1 MTPTTPSPSRE
12 ALLGALYEA
21 AELEHNLMCTYLYAA
36 FSLRSG
42 EGEGLSKT
50 EAESVARWRRTIIDV
65 AIDEMGHLAAVWNI
79 TAALGGS
86 PRFGRG
92 NFPLDPGMLPA
103 GIVVKLAPFNEA
115 VLQHFIFLERPHG
128 STEQDGEGFTPELQ
142 FKRGT
147 SRIRLTPMAMDYDT
161 VGTFYEALGNNLRT
175 FVERLGESNAFCGD
189 PNLQLSEAEVSLQG
203 AKPVICLKTALA
215 AFDAIIRQGEGA
227 TEISPDCHY
236 QRFLSIREELVQMK
250 AANPAF
256 SPAYPAAVNPV
267 LRPPMRPQG
276 RVWIENDDAFET
288 VDIANASYALMVR
301 LLAYSYTLRRPVPQK
316 ALCID
321 LAIGLMHA
329 ATILAERAAR
339 LPAGPSNPGCNAGMS
354 FTALRDA
361 APMLPG
367 ESANRYFI
375 ERLGEIA
382 AVAAHLAEC
391 GEARAV
397 SASRVI
403 VDLAKRAARGFVS
416 APVVQLAAVGATQA
430 SAAAVSQASSA
441 LAAPM
446 ASAATAGGASAAMTA
461 SAAMATSTAGA
472 AASAPSPGAAVA
484 AYATS
489 GATTSALASTA
500 ASLPGSPPVPTVVG
514 DVEYIEGHD
523 LTLIYEGKK
532 CIHARFCVTGA
543 PKVFLANVKG
553 PWISPDAIEVDRLV
567 EISHACPSGAIR
579 YQRKDGK
586 HDETAPQVNLVA
598 IREGGP
604 YAVRGDLRLNGEP
617 VGFRATLCRCGASKN
632 KPFCD
637 GSHHEI
643 AFAASGEPPTGK
655 ADMLAVRD
663 GALAIDPQLDGPLQ
677 VRGNLEITSGTGRVV
692 ARVTQARLC
701 RCGHSNNKPFC
712 DGSHARVGFKSE

>member
-1 MTPTTPSPSRE
+1 MEYLHVTAVRYRSGMSSPIVSPSRE

-36 FSLRSG
+36 FSLRAG
-42 EGEGLSKT
+42 EGEGLSKD
-50 EAESVARWRRTIIDV
+50 EAAAVARWRRTIIDV

-147 SRIRLTPMAMDYDT
+147 NRVRLTPMAMDYDT
-161 VGTFYEALGNNLRT
+161 VGTFYGALGENLRR
-175 FVERLGESNAFCGD
+175 FVDRLGESNAFCGD
-189 PNLQLSEAEVSLQG
+189 PNLQLSEAEVSLHG
-203 AKPVICLKTALA
+203 ANPVICLKTALA
-215 AFDAIIRQGEGA
+215 AFDAIVRQGEGA
-227 TEISPDCHY
+227 TESSADSHY
-236 QRFLSIREELVQMK
+236 QRFLSIRADLARLK

-256 SPAYPAAVNPV
+256 APAYPAAVNPV
-267 LRPPMRPQG
+267 LRPPLRPQG
-276 RVWIENDDAFET
+276 RVWIEDDAAFAT
-288 VDIANASYALMVR
+288 VDVANASYALMLR

-316 ALCID
+316 ALCVD
-321 LAIGLMHA
+321 LAMGLMRA
-329 ATILAERAAR
+329 STLLAERAAR

-375 ERLGEIA
+375 ERLGELNA
-382 AVAAHLAEC
+382 AASNLAES
-391 GEARAV
+391 GDARAMA
-397 SASRVI
+397 ASRVI
-403 VDLAKRAARGFVS
+403 ADLAKRGARGF
-416 APVVQLAAVGATQA
+416 AP
-430 SAAAVSQASSA
+430 AAA
-441 LAAPM
+441 AAPF
-446 ASAATAGGASAAMTA
+446 
-461 SAAMATSTAGA
+461 
-472 AASAPSPGAAVA
+472 PGVAVA
-484 AYATS
+484 THAS
-489 GATTSALASTA
+489 NGAITAAPASTTTSVPVA
-500 ASLPGSPPVPTVVG
+500 PPVPTVIDG
-514 DVEYIEGHD
+514 VEHIEGRD
-523 LTLIYEGKK
+523 LTLLYEGKK

-553 PWISPDAIEVDRLV
+553 PWISPDAVEVDHLV
-567 EISHACPSGAIR
+567 EIAHACPSGAIR

-586 HDETAPQVNLVA
+586 HDEIAPQVNLAA
-598 IREGGP
+598 IREAGP
-604 YAVRGDLRLNGEP
+604 YALRGDLRLNGEP
-617 VGFRATLCRCGASKN
+617 IGFRATLCRCGASKN

-637 GSHHEI
+637 GSHHD
-643 AFAASGEPPTGK
+643 AGFSASGEPPTGK

-663 GALAIDPQLDGPLQ
+663 GPLAIDPQVDGPLQ

-692 ARVTQARLC
+692 ARVTVARLC

-712 DGSHARVGFKSE
+712 DNSHVRVGFKSE